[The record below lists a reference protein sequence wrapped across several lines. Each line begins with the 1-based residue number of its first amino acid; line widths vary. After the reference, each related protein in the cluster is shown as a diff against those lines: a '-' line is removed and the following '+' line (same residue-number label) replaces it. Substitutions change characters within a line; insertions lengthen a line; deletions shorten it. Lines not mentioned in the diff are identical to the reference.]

1 MGAAMRYFVH
11 VKLDKKILREDK
23 EGFSDLYLASGRAAE
38 LASELIR
45 KYPSD
50 FGKEPNAKLLA
61 VDVLDCDGN
70 LTIRLP
76 INPAYQ

>member
-1 MGAAMRYFVH
+1 MRYFVH
-11 VKLDKKILREDK
+11 VRLSQKILREDR
-23 EGFSDLYLASGRAAE
+23 EGFSDLSLACGRAAE

-45 KYPSD
+45 KYPS
-50 FGKEPNAKLLA
+50 GYETGASEKLLT

>member
-1 MGAAMRYFVH
+1 MRYFVH
-11 VKLDKKILREDK
+11 VKLDKTILREDK
-23 EGFSDLYLASGRAAE
+23 EGFSELYLACGRAAE

-45 KYPSD
+45 KYPSGSEAD
-50 FGKEPNAKLLA
+50 GKLLA
-61 VDVLDCDGN
+61 VDVLDCDGD